1 MEQQLMAV
9 LIIILIAFILGLIV
23 GVSLARPQIH

>member
-1 MEQQLMAV
+1 MEQQFLAILV
-9 LIIILIAFILGLIV
+9 LVLIAFILGLVV